1 MQLCRQ
7 ICFRIGNG
15 IGNSIGYNTV
25 FCQGVGQA
33 LVHFTIVLR
42 NGSRDS
48 LVDLTFLTSLGRK
61 RCIECRCETRV
72 ESCLE
77 SCSVCIYSSS
87 YSIVDGLLDG
97 CIGVVDFQVLCKS
110 YGICNTGDCRIGFG
124 SICCLEES
132 PVAIFLQIINIG
144 LQAFMGFNCF
154 FEFFFKLLDITC
166 GGRNGLFLFVD
177 FLLKIL
183 VGLLQRTDCNL

>member
-1 MQLCRQ
+1 MASA
-7 ICFRIGNG
+7 I
-15 IGNSIGYNTV
+15 
-25 FCQGVGQA
+25 A
-33 LVHFTIVLR
+33 LVITPFSAKASVRHWCILPSYCG

-110 YGICNTGDCRIGFG
+110 YAHLQHWRLSHRFWQHLL
-124 SICCLEES
+124 SEES

-154 FEFFFKLLDITC
+154 FEFLFSSCSISPVAEE
-166 GGRNGLFLFVD
+166 NGLFLFVD
-177 FLLKIL
+177 F
-183 VGLLQRTDCNL
+183 C